1 MSFPLLLALDAF
13 ARACEARDHHRLP
26 AALMVKL
33 TAASGLVREH
43 GGPASDPE
51 DDMGKLIAFEWMSL
65 NGVFDADTMNE
76 RTVTDRA
83 VRVSQRHQ
91 GHPANL

>member
-1 MSFPLLLALDAF
+1 
-13 ARACEARDHHRLP
+13 
-26 AALMVKL
+26 MVKL

-76 RTVTDRA
+76 WWVPYNNSDGSIASRTCTSTPMRSLWDA
-83 VRVSQRHQ
+83 
-91 GHPANL
+91 